1 MLPIISSSLF
11 LLWIGLDTYIGGK
24 KPGDF
29 TLYTGQLLQ
38 LQNAL
43 TALMLYIISIYD
55 NRLKIDN
62 INAFMSLENV
72 IEYLGNKDLE
82 EIATIEFI
90 SVSFAYPGSKK
101 KAIDNLTLK
110 INKFDRV
117 ALIGLNGSGKTTFI
131 KLLLRFY
138 DPQSGIILINGKDI
152 REYNIINLRKK
163 FGVMFQEYNIYEFSL
178 KDNIII
184 SDLNKEN
191 KSDSVVENSLIKSE
205 ANDFVKML
213 PNGINTYI
221 SKKFSEEGVV
231 LSKGQE
237 QKIALARMFYEEAE
251 IMLLDEPSASLDPE
265 AEYKIFETMNLLAA
279 DKTVIFISHRLANIK
294 MAKRII
300 VLEHGKLI
308 EEGTHEELMKQEGR
322 YAKLYKYQAENFKKM
337 GD

>member
-1 MLPIISSSLF
+1 MERF
-11 LLWIGLDTYIGGK
+11 
-24 KPGDF
+24 
-29 TLYTGQLLQ
+29 
-38 LQNAL
+38 
-43 TALMLYIISIYD
+43 
-55 NRLKIDN
+55 ID
-62 INAFMSLENV
+62 
-72 IEYLGNKDLE
+72 D
-82 EIATIEFI
+82 
-90 SVSFAYPGSKK
+90 
-101 KAIDNLTLK
+101 LTLK

-117 ALIGLNGSGKTTFI
+117 ALIGLNGSGKSTFI

-152 REYNIINLRKK
+152 KEYNIINLRKK

-178 KDNIII
+178 KENIII
-184 SDLNKEN
+184 SDLNKES
-191 KSDSVVENSLIKSE
+191 KSDIVVENSLVKSE
-205 ANDFVKML
+205 ADDFVKML